1 MFSRVKNIG
10 YIAGIVL
17 IGISFVWLIGVV
29 GADDF
34 NTDVMVFNPFIPVVA
49 KAVIGLV
56 GLGIGALLVNGG
68 AR

>member
-10 YIAGIVL
+10 YIVGIVL
-17 IGISFVWLIGVV
+17 VGMSFIWLAGVL

-34 NTDVMVFNPFIPVVA
+34 NTDAMVFTPFIPVA
-49 KAVIGLV
+49 LKAFIGLV
-56 GLGIGALLVNGG
+56 GLGIGALLINGG